1 MQMEQHSDHVDLS
14 GEIAVTLANKQ
25 TLEDFCIEHLPE
37 YNQQRFEAV
46 AIRFF
51 VGKETIIT
59 VYAIDKVRQKDSDLI
74 EKKMA
79 VKKFKIST
87 LTVIDL
93 FSYCTSLN
101 FTLTTGKYP
110 LDSMEVMNK

>member
-1 MQMEQHSDHVDLS
+1 MEHHSEHGDLN

-25 TLEDFCIEHLPE
+25 TLEDFCAEHIPD
-37 YNQQRFEAV
+37 YNQERFEPV

-59 VYAIDKVRQKDSDLI
+59 VYAIDKVRQKDSDLPDN
-74 EKKMA
+74 KMA

-93 FSYCTSLN
+93 FSYCASLN